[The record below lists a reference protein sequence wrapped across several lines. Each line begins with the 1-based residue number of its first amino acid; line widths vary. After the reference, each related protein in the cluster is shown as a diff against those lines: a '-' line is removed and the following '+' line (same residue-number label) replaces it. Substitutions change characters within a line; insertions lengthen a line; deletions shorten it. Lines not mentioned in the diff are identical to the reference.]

1 MSIVATNVTIL
12 DGTES
17 EEAALMREIRMDGVT
32 AAIETE
38 ALSQIAQLADGASL
52 IVIDNA
58 SDAADFDENNRR
70 FVRTFIRRLGRIG
83 RAVDAG
89 VLLLAHIDKNA
100 AKFGAQGN
108 SYSGSTAWHNSVRSR
123 LALIEEN
130 GALKLVHEKW
140 SHTKRADDMPLRR
153 VEHGVLMPHDGS
165 PIETGIADPADVDAV
180 LLAIRAAKAGNCRVP
195 PGRTGAA
202 TAQSALSTFDEL
214 PSRLKGQRGREPF
227 YRALNALL
235 ADGRVECAET
245 RTAQRKTV
253 EGIVPVDAPKGARA
267 EPPYTPCAFG
277 AQECAEAPKA
287 PNTDS
292 AHIRRTPIGA
302 SLEST
307 EATEL

>member
-1 MSIVATNVTIL
+1 MSKPTVYELPAKAPKPPPLRVVAIGDLGEVTVSPVRLVVELIIPRGMVTLFGGHGGSGKSMLALTLIAHVACGVPWNRLPCVQGRVLYVSLEDPADVVRWRLRTICSAYGLDMSIVATNVTIL

-123 LALIEEN
+123 LALIE
-130 GALKLVHEKW
+130 
-140 SHTKRADDMPLRR
+140 
-153 VEHGVLMPHDGS
+153 
-165 PIETGIADPADVDAV
+165 
-180 LLAIRAAKAGNCRVP
+180 
-195 PGRTGAA
+195 
-202 TAQSALSTFDEL
+202 
-214 PSRLKGQRGREPF
+214 
-227 YRALNALL
+227 
-235 ADGRVECAET
+235 
-245 RTAQRKTV
+245 
-253 EGIVPVDAPKGARA
+253 
-267 EPPYTPCAFG
+267 
-277 AQECAEAPKA
+277 
-287 PNTDS
+287 
-292 AHIRRTPIGA
+292 
-302 SLEST
+302 
-307 EATEL
+307 